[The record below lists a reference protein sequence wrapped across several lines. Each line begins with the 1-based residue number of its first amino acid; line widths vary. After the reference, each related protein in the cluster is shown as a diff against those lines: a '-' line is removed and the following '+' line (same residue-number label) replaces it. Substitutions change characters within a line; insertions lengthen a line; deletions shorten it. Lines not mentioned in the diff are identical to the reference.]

1 MNMFDYNADFYP
13 TPVEVI
19 ERMMMDE
26 SVEGKV
32 ILEPSAGKGDIV
44 DWLNKAGAKEVV
56 ACETDPW
63 CLRLLSGKCRMVGD
77 DFLKLTAE
85 EISHVQMIVMNPPF
99 SKGVEHIQ
107 HAWDI
112 APAGCTIVAL
122 CNHGNFGSY
131 RTTQTKVLDEVITDN
146 GYRESLGRCFTNAE
160 RMTQVEVE
168 LIKLFKHGEGASEF
182 DGIAMDCMD
191 ADAMNANTAEGLVQ
205 YNFVRDLVNRYREAV
220 RLFDNAIATA
230 HAINE
235 VACFPTDG
243 LPSGWERY
251 TSPLPIVFE
260 AHRTN
265 RDNQRTGPV
274 THAEYRKELQKYYWK
289 IIFRKMKMEKYATTK
304 LREDINR
311 YVENNASR
319 PFTMANI
326 FKVLNVV
333 IQTNVQRMQ
342 KAVEEAFDLICS
354 LSAENSTA
362 GETWKTNAN
371 YMVNRKFIVD
381 YMCNYDGRYPHPYV
395 DLHYSSNRDKLEDIC
410 KALCYLMGKNYDE
423 VGSLWTKVNEERPDW
438 GTWFN
443 WGFFRCRGYKKGTM
457 HFEFLDEAVWAKF
470 NQTVAQA
477 RGWHLGKQT
486 KNRKTKAA

>member
-63 CLRLLSGKCRMVGD
+63 CLRLLSDKCRMVGD

-99 SKGVEHIQ
+99 SRGIEHIR
-107 HAWDI
+107 HAWEI
-112 APAGCTIVAL
+112 APAGCTIIAL
-122 CNHGNFGSY
+122 CNHNNFES
-131 RTTQTKVLDEVITDN
+131 RFRDTVALDEIITDN
-146 GYRESLGRCFTNAE
+146 GYRENLGCCFKNAE
-160 RMTQVEVE
+160 RMTSVQVELV
-168 LIKLFKHGEGASEF
+168 KLFKHGEGGTEF
-182 DGIAMDCMD
+182 DGYFFDGADDD
-191 ADAMNANTAEGLVQ
+191 ALGTNTDEGLVQ
-205 YNFVRDLVNRYREAV
+205 YNLIRDLVNRYKHAV
-220 RLFDNAIATA
+220 ELFDNAMSAA
-230 HAINE
+230 LEINE
-235 VACFPTDG
+235 VATWKEAQDYG
-243 LPSGWERY
+243 A
-251 TSPLPIVFE
+251 LPIRFE
-260 AHRTN
+260 AYRTD
-265 RDNQRTGPV
+265 RDNKRTGPV
-274 THAEYRKELQKYYWK
+274 THAEYRKELQKYYWR
-289 IIFRKMKMEKYATTK
+289 IIFRKMNMEKYATTQ
-304 LREDINR
+304 LRKDINR
-311 YVENNASR
+311 YVESSACR

-326 FKVLNVV
+326 YRVLNVV
-333 IQTNVQRMQ
+333 VQTNGQRMQ
-342 KAVEEAFDLICS
+342 KAIEEAFDLICS
-354 LSAENSTA
+354 LSSENSTA
-362 GETWKTNAN
+362 GETWKTNSN
-371 YMVNRKFIVD
+371 YMVNRRFICDCITEVEWGGK
-381 YMCNYDGRYPHPYV
+381 MSIRYRTY
-395 DLHYSSNRDKLEDIC
+395 RDHASEIEDVS
-410 KALCYLMGKNYDE
+410 KALCFLTGRDFNDI
-423 VGSLWTKVNEERPDW
+423 GSLRTYVYNHRSEIEW
-438 GTWFN
+438 GQWFN